1 MSRGRLPQSAI
12 EDLLREDEEESESE
26 LSDHGSETSDHIIA
40 EEPRSAEE
48 SNCSDSE
55 EDDLPLSEINSYF
68 TGRDKVTK
76 WQKSN
81 NNRVRRQVQNIL
93 TEDAGIRRNGVGVTT
108 FTEAWSLFISE
119 NIIEKVVR
127 CTNEFIQKKT
137 PSYNRIRDCKPT
149 DAVEIRALL
158 GLLYI
163 AGSLKASH
171 ANLED
176 LYSSDGTG
184 IPIFPTTMS
193 VKRVKFLLNSL
204 RFDDATTRQARRTL
218 DKAAPIREV
227 LDMFTQNC
235 LLPYSVG
242 ENVVIDEMMVGF
254 RGKCPFRQYMKSKPD
269 KYGIKLYPLVDAA
282 TFYVLNIELYAGKQ
296 PEGPYQLSN
305 AAADVVKRLFTPI
318 SGTGRNLTID
328 NWYSSVTLMNDL
340 AKDHKISGVGT
351 MRKNKKEI
359 PPCFIDKN
367 RPEYS
372 SQFGFSDTATLV
384 SYVPKKKRSV
394 VLISSLHSAAE
405 IDESTNEK
413 RKPSIVTFYNKTK
426 GGVDEVDK
434 KAKMYSVSR
443 KNNRWPLTLFFRL
456 LDIAGINSMVIL
468 RANNVVIRKRR
479 MYLRALGTELTK
491 EYVQRRSTML
501 GLPRKLKRNIR
512 EHLNM
517 EDSAAETEASS
528 SGTSRATCK
537 ICPAKKRRQSK
548 TQCKLCMKNICRSHT
563 TFICNQCYM
572 DEETDSN
579 EN

>member
-1 MSRGRLPQSAI
+1 MSRGRLSQSPI
-12 EDLLREDEEESESE
+12 LEELLKEDEEESESE
-26 LSDHGSETSDHIIA
+26 LSDQGCETSDHIVA
-40 EEPRSAEE
+40 EEPLSAEE
-48 SNCSDSE
+48 SNCSDLE
-55 EDDLPLSEINSYF
+55 EDDLPLSEINSCF

-81 NNRVRRQVQNIL
+81 NNRVRQKIQNIL
-93 TEDAGIRRNGVGVTT
+93 TEDA
-108 FTEAWSLFISE
+108 
-119 NIIEKVVR
+119 
-127 CTNEFIQKKT
+127 
-137 PSYNRIRDCKPT
+137 
-149 DAVEIRALL
+149 DAVEIRALF

-163 AGSLKASH
+163 AGSLKISH

-176 LYSSDGTG
+176 LYASDGTG
-184 IPIFPTTMS
+184 IPIFPITMS

-204 RFDDATTRQARRTL
+204 RFDGATTRQARRTL

-235 LLPYSVG
+235 LLS
-242 ENVVIDEMMVGF
+242 
-254 RGKCPFRQYMKSKPD
+254 
-269 KYGIKLYPLVDAA
+269 

-296 PEGPYQLSN
+296 PEGPYQFSN
-305 AAADVVKRLFTPI
+305 AASDVVKRLITPI

-328 NWYSSVTLMNDL
+328 NWYTSVPLTNDL
-340 AKDHKISGVGT
+340 AKNYKISVVGT
-351 MRKNKKEI
+351 IRKNKKEI
-359 PPCFIDKN
+359 PPCFIDKTK
-367 RPEYS
+367 PEYS

-394 VLISSLHSAAE
+394 VLISSLHCAVE

-434 KAKMYSVSR
+434 KVKMYSVSR

-468 RANNVVIRKRR
+468 RANNMTLRKRR

-491 EYVQRRSTML
+491 EYVQKRSTMV

-517 EDSAAETEASS
+517 EVGAADTEAVS
-528 SGTSRATCK
+528 SGTCRRTCK

-548 TQCKLCMKNICRSHT
+548 TQLSEFARSNWLRLRFSLFGQSGFIARLALYAVTAVLVFWWKSAKRSLAHMVRIQLSHNCNLKKNTFTLLLYLPVTKAGGSLPKLTSVPKVDNLWMEIVPSPTAHREPAPLFSRGCIL
-563 TFICNQCYM
+563 
-572 DEETDSN
+572 
-579 EN
+579 